1 MQSCEN
7 LSTRPLV
14 EPPLSAISN
23 CFLYDF
29 ITMEEFWSILLYGV
43 VLIRSSLTFVLWYVQ
58 MQL

>member
-7 LSTRPLV
+7 LSTQPLV

-23 CFLYDF
+23 RFLYDF
-29 ITMEEFWSILLYGV
+29 ITVEEFWSILLYSV